1 MRRSD
6 FIKII
11 GGAAAAWPLMARR
24 LSPQAPQA
32 APASPS
38 AGKHRLDAVRN
49 PRRERLARAVTL

>member
-11 GGAAAAWPLMARR
+11 GGAVAAWPLMARR

-49 PRRERLARAVTL
+49 NNG

>member
-1 MRRSD
+1 MRRRE
-6 FIKII
+6 FISLF
-11 GGAAAAWPLMARR
+11 GGAVAAWPFMARR
-24 LSPQAPQA
+24 LSPQA